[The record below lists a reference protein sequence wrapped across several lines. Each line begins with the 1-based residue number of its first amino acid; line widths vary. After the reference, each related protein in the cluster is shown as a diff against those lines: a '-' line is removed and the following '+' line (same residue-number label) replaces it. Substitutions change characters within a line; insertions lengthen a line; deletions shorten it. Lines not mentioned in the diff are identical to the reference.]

1 MHQALVVLVDVAIW
15 SATLLPVRVDFM
27 EVLDLLHKD
36 EPFVSG
42 SRNYTAGF
50 HLHYT
55 DPLQKFCNR
64 ASSGN
69 PVVYNCS
76 NPGLCG
82 RKVLFFLPSYSYSG
96 IKC

>member
-50 HLHYT
+50 HLHDT
-55 DPLQKFCNR
+55 DVLQKFSTR
-64 ASSGN
+64 VSSGS
-69 PVVYNCS
+69 PVIYNS
-76 NPGLCG
+76 
-82 RKVLFFLPSYSYSG
+82 SSS
-96 IKC
+96 